1 MAKHAYI
8 GVMLGTRKSNKEPK
22 VMTTLVVADDVQD
35 AETRTH
41 STLLLD
47 FHPESDWEIDVE
59 AFEVDAH
66 VLIAA
71 NQISCCVGTNDGCS
85 CD

>member
-1 MAKHAYI
+1 MKKHAYI
-8 GVMLGTRKSNKEPK
+8 GVMLGVRKSDKEPQ
-22 VMTTLVVADDVQD
+22 VMTTLVVADDKQA

-41 STLLLD
+41 AVLLSS

-59 AFEVDAH
+59 AFEVDAP
-66 VLIAA
+66 VLDAA
-71 NQISCCVGTNDGCS
+71 NQISCCAGTNDGCS